1 MQRAHPRAGRF
12 RVRGLVAK
20 RTGREPSETTIGRAM
35 AINRRMH
42 GAPEAWATDRPDL
55 SAPDGPIKEKLYE
68 PTHRHRYWFLDYRY
82 LVRLGDDDHWVYS
95 LCVIEGYSRKI
106 LAGMATEYQDTI
118 AVLQLLSAALSEYG
132 QPDGI
137 VSDNGSVFTSDAYEG
152 LLNDLGIAV
161 CHIEKGKPWQDLI
174 EAQFKVQ
181 LRLSEVA
188 FRQASTFEEIQ
199 ESATMGTDN
208 PIQNYY

>member
-1 MQRAHPRAGRF
+1 VGHGSAGP
-12 RVRGLVAK
+12 VG
-20 RTGREPSETTIGRAM
+20 
-35 AINRRMH
+35 
-42 GAPEAWATDRPDL
+42 
-55 SAPDGPIKEKLYE
+55 PDGPIKEMLYE

-152 LLNDLGIAV
+152 LLNDLG
-161 CHIEKGKPWQDLI
+161 HPN
-174 EAQFKVQ
+174 Q
-181 LRLSEVA
+181 LRAVA
-188 FRQASTFEEIQ
+188 QTAARVTALGDGLMLPAPARPGETKTE
-199 ESATMGTDN
+199 AVGWLA
-208 PIQNYY
+208 